1 MCNLWHYLQLVEG
14 SQYLVEAEFE
24 CRHYDGTSNFQS
36 TAISCNS
43 SLECFDWQ
51 LITMGCGSQFQ
62 SYIVSSHFS
71 IKMLFGSSLS
81 PVVCMSAYVLSVLFV
96 LLCIV
101 VSYMTCLYELHGKC
115 VIRDSNCLPFVVHPG
130 FTSSYLRGPC
140 CSPEIRH
147 KHSYK
152 QLGIKKNRT
161 ASLCWNGNWLYM
173 TGTDCHSQ
181 SKHSRLLSPLTNM
194 KHVNLQLIAVDW
206 KFLVPP

>member
-1 MCNLWHYLQLVEG
+1 MPTLKFCFYQIL
-14 SQYLVEAEFE
+14 
-24 CRHYDGTSNFQS
+24 
-36 TAISCNS
+36 TAFNKLKIMSKVAHGNWKRLKLFTCFIFVRGDS

-115 VIRDSNCLPFVVHPG
+115 VIRDRNCLPFVVHPG

-140 CSPEIRH
+140 CSPESDYFFFLHQNQNIFFSNIRN
-147 KHSYK
+147 
-152 QLGIKKNRT
+152 QNIFLEKNHNPPFKLNGR
-161 ASLCWNGNWLYM
+161 SLTLV
-173 TGTDCHSQ
+173 
-181 SKHSRLLSPLTNM
+181 LSEKN
-194 KHVNLQLIAVDW
+194 
-206 KFLVPP
+206 FLNETKNHNPPSS